1 MQLPTAK
8 PLQLTFPLTGPGGE
22 PIDLWRTLISHGVTS
37 LPPMFI
43 DEDARTVEVTVPL
56 DGLKPRTIKI
66 EAGKSGFGVV
76 SARNVP
82 NTEKHRAAVLA
93 TARHILRLDADLSPF
108 YTIAA
113 KDNDLSWATSGA
125 GRIARCPT
133 VFEDV
138 VKTICTTNCTWS
150 ATERMVNALVEQLG
164 ERAPGAPETGT
175 HGRAF
180 PTPEAMA
187 SKEESWYREVIRA
200 GYRGRYFQALATSV
214 TSGELDLE
222 VFATASDDD
231 LSDEEMAKQL
241 LALPGV
247 GPYAAAHIM
256 MMLGR
261 YDRLIFDS
269 WTRPKFARL
278 TGVESAT
285 DAEITARFAPYGRYA
300 GLAFWLFLTRDW
312 VESADTNGDS

>member
-1 MQLPTAK
+1 MPKSKALKVA
-8 PLQLTFPLTGPGGE
+8 FPLIGPGGE
-22 PIDLWRTLISHGVTS
+22 PIDLWRTMISHGVTS
-37 LPPMFI
+37 LPPMFV

-56 DGLKPRTIKI
+56 DGLGPRTIRI
-66 EAGKSGFGVV
+66 EAGEPGFGVV
-76 SARNVP
+76 SAQNVP
-82 NTEKHRAAVLA
+82 ATDIVRTAVLA
-93 TARHILRLDADLSPF
+93 TTRHVLRLDADLSPF
-108 YTIAA
+108 YAIAA
-113 KDNDLSWATSGA
+113 DDPDLAWATSGA
-125 GRIARCPT
+125 GRMARCPT

-164 ERAPGAPETGT
+164 ERAPGAPETGIQ
-175 HGRAF
+175 GRAF
-180 PTPEAMA
+180 PTAEVMA
-187 SKEESWYREVIRA
+187 QRDETFYREVIRA

-214 TSGELDLE
+214 VSGELDLE
-222 VFATASDDD
+222 AFATATDEE

-269 WTRPKFARL
+269 WTRPTFARL

-300 GLAFWLFLTRDW
+300 GLAFWLFITRDW
-312 VESADTNGDS
+312 VESSGEQE

>member
-1 MQLPTAK
+1 LPK
-8 PLQLTFPLTGPGGE
+8 PKSLKVSFPLVGPGGE
-22 PIDLWRTLISHGVTS
+22 PIDLWRTMISHGVTS
-37 LPPMFI
+37 LPPMFV

-56 DGLKPRTIKI
+56 DGLGPRTIRI
-66 EAGKSGFGVV
+66 EAGEPGFGVV
-76 SARNVP
+76 SAQNVP
-82 NTEKHRAAVLA
+82 PTAHNRAAVLA
-93 TARHILRLDADLSPF
+93 TTRFILRLDADLSPF
-108 YTIAA
+108 YAIAA
-113 KDNDLSWATSGA
+113 NDPDLAWATSGA
-125 GRIARCPT
+125 GRMARCPT

-138 VKTICTTNCTWS
+138 VKTICTTNCAWS
-150 ATERMVNALVEQLG
+150 ATERMVNVLVEQLG
-164 ERAPGAPETGT
+164 ERAPGAPKTGPQ
-175 HGRAF
+175 GRAF
-180 PTPEAMA
+180 PTPAAMA
-187 SKEESWYREVIRA
+187 KKDETWYREVMRA

-214 TSGELDLE
+214 ASGELDLE
-222 VFATASDDD
+222 AFATASDEE
-231 LSDEEMAKQL
+231 LSDEDMAKQL

-312 VESADTNGDS
+312 VEAVEQP

>member
-1 MQLPTAK
+1 M
-8 PLQLTFPLTGPGGE
+8 
-22 PIDLWRTLISHGVTS
+22 ISHGVTS
-37 LPPMFI
+37 LPPMFV

-56 DGLKPRTIKI
+56 DGLGPRTIRI
-66 EAGKSGFGVV
+66 EAGEPGFGVV
-76 SARNVP
+76 SAQNVP
-82 NTEKHRAAVLA
+82 ATNGNRAAVLA
-93 TARHILRLDADLSPF
+93 TTRHILRLDADLSPF
-108 YTIAA
+108 YAIAT
-113 KDNDLSWATSGA
+113 KDPDLAWATDGA
-125 GRIARCPT
+125 GRMARCTT

-150 ATERMVNALVEQLG
+150 ATERMVNGLVEQLG
-164 ERAPGAPETGT
+164 ELAPDAPKIGT
-175 HGRAF
+175 QGRAF

-187 SKEESWYREVIRA
+187 QRDETFYREVIRA

-214 TSGELDLE
+214 ASGALDLE
-222 VFATASDDD
+222 AFATATDDE

-269 WTRPKFARL
+269 WTRPTFARL

-285 DAEITARFAPYGRYA
+285 DAEITARFATYGRYA
-300 GLAFWLFLTRDW
+300 GLAFWLFITRDW
-312 VESADTNGDS
+312 VESAGEQE

>member
-1 MQLPTAK
+1 M
-8 PLQLTFPLTGPGGE
+8 
-22 PIDLWRTLISHGVTS
+22 ISHGVTS
-37 LPPMFI
+37 LPPMFV

-56 DGLKPRTIKI
+56 DRLGPRTMKI
-66 EAGKSGFGVV
+66 EAGEPGFGLV
-76 SARNVP
+76 SAQNVP
-82 NTEKHRAAVLA
+82 DSDKHRAVLLA
-93 TARHILRLDADLSPF
+93 TTRFILRLDADLSPF
-108 YTIAA
+108 YAIAA
-113 KDNDLSWATSGA
+113 NDPDLVWATSGA
-125 GRIARCPT
+125 GRMARCPS

-138 VKTICTTNCTWS
+138 VKTICTTNCAWS
-150 ATERMVNALVEQLG
+150 ATERMVKVLVEQLG
-164 ERAPGAPETGT
+164 ARAPGAPETGPQ
-175 HGRAF
+175 GRAF

-187 SKEESWYREVIRA
+187 NKDETWYREVMRA

-214 TSGELDLE
+214 ASGELDLE
-222 VFATASDDD
+222 AFATASDDE

-285 DAEITARFAPYGRYA
+285 DAEITTRFAPYGRYA

-312 VESADTNGDS
+312 VEDSAA

>member
-1 MQLPTAK
+1 LPKSKT
-8 PLQLTFPLTGPGGE
+8 LQATFSLIGPGGE
-22 PIDLWRTLISHGVTS
+22 PIDLWRTMISHGVTS
-37 LPPMFI
+37 LPPMFV
-43 DEDARTVEVTVPL
+43 DEEARTVEVTVPL
-56 DGLKPRTIKI
+56 DGLGPRTIKI
-66 EAGKSGFGVV
+66 DAGEPGFGVV
-76 SARNVP
+76 SAPNVP
-82 NTEKHRAAVLA
+82 ATDMNRAAVLA
-93 TARHILRLDADLSPF
+93 TARYILRLDADLSPF
-108 YTIAA
+108 YAIAA
-113 KDNDLSWATSGA
+113 NDPDLAWATSGA
-125 GRIARCPT
+125 GRMARCRT

-164 ERAPGAPETGT
+164 EPAPGAPDSGT
-175 HGRAF
+175 QGRAF

-187 SKEESWYREVIRA
+187 QKDESFYREVIRA
-200 GYRGRYFQALATSV
+200 GYRGRYFQQLATSV
-214 TSGELDLE
+214 ASGELDLE
-222 VFATASDDD
+222 AFGTATDDE
-231 LSDEEMAKQL
+231 LSSEEMAKQL

-285 DAEITARFAPYGRYA
+285 DAEITERFSSYGRYA

-312 VESADTNGDS
+312 VEDAADQSR

>member
-1 MQLPTAK
+1 LPK
-8 PLQLTFPLTGPGGE
+8 PNTLKVSFPLIGPGGE

-37 LPPMFI
+37 LPPMFV

-56 DGLKPRTIKI
+56 DGLGPRTIRI
-66 EAGKSGFGVV
+66 EAGEPGFGVV
-76 SARNVP
+76 SAQNVP
-82 NTEKHRAAVLA
+82 DNAHNRAAVLA
-93 TARHILRLDADLSPF
+93 TTRFILRLDSDLSPF
-108 YTIAA
+108 YAIAA
-113 KDNDLSWATSGA
+113 NDPDLAWTTSGA
-125 GRIARCPT
+125 GRMARCPT

-138 VKTICTTNCTWS
+138 VKTICTTNCAWS
-150 ATERMVNALVEQLG
+150 ATERMVNVLVEQLG
-164 ERAPGAPETGT
+164 ERAPGAPETGPQ
-175 HGRAF
+175 GRAF
-180 PTPEAMA
+180 PTPAAMA
-187 SKEESWYREVIRA
+187 KKDEAWYRDVMRA

-214 TSGELDLE
+214 ASGELDLE
-222 VFATASDDD
+222 GFAAASDKE
-231 LSDEEMAKQL
+231 LSDEDMAKQL

-285 DAEITARFAPYGRYA
+285 DAEITARFASYGRYA

-312 VESADTNGDS
+312 VEAVEQP